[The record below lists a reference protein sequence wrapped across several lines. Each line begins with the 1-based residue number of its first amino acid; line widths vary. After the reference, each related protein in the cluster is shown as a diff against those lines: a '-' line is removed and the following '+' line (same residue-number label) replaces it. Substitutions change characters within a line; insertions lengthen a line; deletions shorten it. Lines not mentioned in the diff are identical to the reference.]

1 MNICIISGS
10 PRKNSNSLKVAK
22 AIEIAAKGKG
32 IEEIYLVKFDEYDIP
47 LMANGDLDENNL
59 TQFQQQLKDS
69 MDAASLIFIISP
81 EYNWMPSA
89 ELINFIHQMTD
100 RPYASMWSDKVFAIA
115 GSSNGRGGKFPT
127 VQLTYVLNKINS
139 VMHYDSIVVPRV
151 FESQFTQKAL
161 DENGQSL
168 GNEEYDKGLNLFV
181 DVALKTAT
189 RWNP

>member
-1 MNICIISGS
+1 
-10 PRKNSNSLKVAK
+10 
-22 AIEIAAKGKG
+22 
-32 IEEIYLVKFDEYDIP
+32 
-47 LMANGDLDENNL
+47 MANGDLDENNL
-59 TQFQQQLKDS
+59 TPFQQHLKDS
-69 MDAASLIFIISP
+69 MAAASLIFIISP

-100 RPYASMWSDKVFAIA
+100 RPYEKMWSNKVFAIA

-181 DVALKTAT
+181 DVALKTAK